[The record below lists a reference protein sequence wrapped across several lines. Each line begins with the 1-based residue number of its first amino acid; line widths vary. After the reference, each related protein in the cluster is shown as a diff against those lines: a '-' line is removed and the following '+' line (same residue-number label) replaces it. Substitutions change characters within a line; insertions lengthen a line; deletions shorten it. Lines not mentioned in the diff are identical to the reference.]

1 MITFT
6 HHISAGQPVTSFV
19 KPKHVAVKGLYPR
32 EQMSPLTL
40 LSPGSKKNENYQR
53 EKTGSV
59 IVLSSSYITEE
70 DPGINFKKKIK
81 NTV

>member
-32 EQMSPLTL
+32 EQMSSLTL
-40 LSPGSKKNENYQR
+40 LSPGSNKTKTTK
-53 EKTGSV
+53 EKRQGQLLYLAPA
-59 IVLSSSYITEE
+59 I
-70 DPGINFKKKIK
+70 
-81 NTV
+81 